1 MKTSARVAL
10 APKSLVVPTAPRS
23 CCGPASAACDTS
35 SGRTRIVLIDDD
47 WRALS
52 RLREIIEQQ
61 ADLEVVA
68 ACRCAEGA
76 MLAVRQYRPAIIV
89 LDVRLP
95 DRDGF
100 ELVRD
105 ITATSE
111 TKVIVFTAALQKSET
126 LTARRSGAK
135 AIVFKDQP
143 ISTLISCVRDALAE
157 EECMAPD
164 TVIPQPPAVSA
175 SQSVNGLSPR
185 ERQVAQWVAVGRAI
199 KKSRGNSGSPRAL

>member
-1 MKTSARVAL
+1 
-10 APKSLVVPTAPRS
+10 
-23 CCGPASAACDTS
+23 
-35 SGRTRIVLIDDD
+35 
-47 WRALS
+47 
-52 RLREIIEQQ
+52 LREIIEQQ

-111 TKVIVFTAALQKSET
+111 TKVIVFTAAFAQKR
-126 LTARRSGAK
+126 LTPMVSG
-135 AIVFKDQP
+135 
-143 ISTLISCVRDALAE
+143 
-157 EECMAPD
+157 
-164 TVIPQPPAVSA
+164 
-175 SQSVNGLSPR
+175 
-185 ERQVAQWVAVGRAI
+185 
-199 KKSRGNSGSPRAL
+199 GSPLACASGRGLP